1 MEQIRY
7 VNEDRSFRRLMG
19 CMAVAVLIFYML
31 CPAAPIRWNDLY
43 NSYGKILIIAMAAIY
58 FYKCRFSGCIE
69 VKVVLLYTAWLFITR
84 LLNTDY
90 YLQNELD
97 LVISRVLCAVI
108 LPVGLLLERSEREKL
123 LDFVIAIAG
132 TFYLVTGLM
141 SVFACVFGVYF
152 YIPPEDVVFG
162 IDNNYMFNSYTYI
175 VPWGTNR
182 TIAAVWFYLGWC
194 MMAYEFFH
202 CKNKLW
208 RIPICIAWFCF
219 HLIIA
224 FSFCRNIM
232 LAVCGNVAMLLILLG
247 IKYIKTKKIAVKAI
261 VIILVAALSI
271 PLCYKSFEVLRTASA
286 SAYNALDTDIERIAD
301 EHMADSF
308 VEATQEGGQSF
319 EDPRDLKESASNISL
334 RGEIYASTLPTLK
347 MDPMRLLI
355 GKYNDKIMDIPHLF
369 QSFPFYH
376 MHNMFLQVLM
386 LTGVIGLLLVL
397 AFTVLLV
404 IKMIRYF
411 FSNHPEA
418 TMDTKML
425 TLPLAGYFVYGMLEI
440 ILFTASADERA
451 LTDFRELCFFLLAG
465 IFLSYYYEI
474 FPPKKKK

>member
-7 VNEDRSFRRLMG
+7 TSEDRSFRRLMA
-19 CMAVAVLIFYML
+19 CMAAALLLFYLVVPVAPL
-31 CPAAPIRWNDLY
+31 RWNDLY

-58 FYKCRFSGCIE
+58 FCKCGFKGCME
-69 VKVVLLYTAWLFITR
+69 VKILILYTVWLFVTR

-97 LVISRVLCAVI
+97 LVISRVLCCVI
-108 LPVGLLLERSEREKL
+108 LPVGLLLERNEREKL
-123 LDFVIAIAG
+123 LDFIIAIAG
-132 TFYLVTGLM
+132 GFYLITGILA
-141 SVFACVFGVYF
+141 VFACVFGVYF

-162 IDNNYMFNSYTYI
+162 IDNNYMINVYTYI

-194 MMAYEFFH
+194 MMAYEYFH

-208 RIPICIAWFCF
+208 RIPIVLAWFVF

-247 IKYIKTKKIAVKAI
+247 IKYIRTKKQAVKVLVI
-261 VIILVAALSI
+261 VLVAALSI
-271 PLCYKSFEVLRTASA
+271 PLCYKSFELLRTGTAA
-286 SAYNALDTDIERIAD
+286 VYNSLDTDIERIAD
-301 EHMADSF
+301 EHMAESF
-308 VEATQEGGQSF
+308 RENSKDGQTF
-319 EDPRDLKESASNISL
+319 EDARDLKNSVSNISN
-334 RGEIYASTLPTLK
+334 RGEIYASVIPTLK
-347 MDPMRLLI
+347 ADPMRMLI
-355 GKYNDKIMDIPHLF
+355 GKYSSKIMDIPNLF
-369 QSFPFYH
+369 QSYPYFH

-386 LTGVIGLLLVL
+386 LTGIIGLILVL
-397 AFTVLLV
+397 VFTVLLA
-404 IKMIRYF
+404 IKMLRFF
-411 FSNHPEA
+411 FSEHPDA
-418 TMDTKML
+418 TMDKKML
-425 TLPLAGYFVYGMLEI
+425 TLPLAGYFVYGMLET

-474 FPPKKKK
+474 FPQKNKN